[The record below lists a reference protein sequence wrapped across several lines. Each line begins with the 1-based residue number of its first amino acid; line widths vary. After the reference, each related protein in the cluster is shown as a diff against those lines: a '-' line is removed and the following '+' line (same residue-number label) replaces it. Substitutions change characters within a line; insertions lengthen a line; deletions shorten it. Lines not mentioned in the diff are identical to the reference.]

1 MESFAIPSLQKIED
15 SDPDECVIATN
26 VEHGKLSGTT
36 ARIFAADNMV
46 SEKLEG
52 NVKGVK
58 SGDPKY
64 KDIPL
69 TNMRET
75 IAKRLS
81 FSKQTIPHYYLTS
94 EITMDEILK
103 LVVF

>member
-1 MESFAIPSLQKIED
+1 MQEIQNDNCVRHITATDVRCYSVAIDKESDKL
-15 SDPDECVIATN
+15 
-26 VEHGKLSGTT
+26 GKP
-36 ARIFAADNMV
+36 
-46 SEKLEG
+46 K
-52 NVKGVK
+52 KGSK
-58 SGDPKY
+58 QRSNDGPKY

-94 EITMDEILK
+94 EIKMDELLK
-103 LVVF
+103 LVVHLFSFLL